1 LSGSQTVFVNDIG
14 DRCGRISNEV
24 SRITRTT
31 SASDQTLPLKKES
44 AQARAIYEHAQGL
57 TQLFQNCSISNNEI
71 SISIIEKCRDP
82 QITHF

>member
-1 LSGSQTVFVNDIG
+1 LGIG
-14 DRCGRISNEV
+14 AAELAMTAEYACTQKR
-24 SRITRTT
+24 
-31 SASDQTLPLKKES
+31 S

-71 SISIIEKCRDP
+71 IISIIEKCRDP